1 MAVISRI
8 RKHSGW
14 LVALIGLSI
23 AGFILQDAFSGGGGG
38 GRIPKFA
45 VINGEEIKIQQ
56 FEERVD
62 QVSENFRLQQGIM
75 QLSPEDVFQVREHV
89 WMTMVG
95 DILLNSSIK
104 RLGLTVTARE
114 MNDMFYGQFIHHQVH
129 RAFADPSTGMVNRQ
143 QVMMFINNFDQ
154 YPIETQIQFRELELM
169 IREDRQRSKFYN
181 VIAGAY
187 HVPSFYANY
196 MYEQANSFAAATVAS
211 LSYMDIPD
219 EDITLSEADFR
230 AYFNKHKPFFR
241 RTEAT
246 RAIDFVV
253 FDVMPTE
260 EDVLAL
266 EQHAHELFEEFM
278 VEQDLPNF
286 INAVSTE
293 RFDSIYLTREAFSY
307 PWDSLLFKSPKG
319 TFFKPELRRG
329 RFEMAKLIDVAA
341 RPDSLKASHILIPL
355 RSQMTGQTRT
365 KEQAQSVADSLR
377 TVVLRD
383 RSRFAE
389 LAQTYNEDMTR
400 ETGGDLGWFLDG
412 QMVRPFNEAV
422 VKGNV
427 GDIVVVE
434 TAFGFHVV
442 EITGKTKP
450 IQKVM
455 VAFVYVPIEPSAQT
469 NKAVYTEVNHFF
481 AQSQNLESFLAAAKE
496 ANLRVRSA
504 EDVTE
509 MDMTLPGLQNA
520 RDIVRW
526 AYDRRTRTGQVS
538 PEIHEYENKYVV
550 AALRQIRD
558 KGYPALA
565 EIMDIPEV
573 QHAVRNERKAEIL
586 IEKMNGAF
594 KTNRTIAAL
603 ESINAEVET
612 IDHLNFHAYGFGSR
626 GFEPEVVG
634 TIFGTKEN
642 RVSNPIQG
650 RSGVFVV
657 EPTNF
662 TPAEPLNDVSVIRM
676 QMQMMFQRGII
687 EAIRAAK
694 EERAKIVDN
703 RAFYF

>member
-23 AGFILQDAFSGGGGG
+23 AGFILQDAFSGSGGGR
-38 GRIPKFA
+38 RIPKFA

-56 FEERVD
+56 FEERVE
-62 QVSENFRLQQGIM
+62 QVSENFRLQQGGM
-75 QLSPEDVFQVREHV
+75 QLSPEDLFQIREHV

-95 DILLNSSIK
+95 DILLNHSMK
-104 RLGLTVTARE
+104 RLGLTVTTRE

-129 RAFADPSTGMVNRQ
+129 RAFADPATGMLNRQ
-143 QVMMFINNFDQ
+143 QVLMFINNFDQ
-154 YPIETQIQFRELELM
+154 YPVETQMQFRDLELM
-169 IREDRQRSKFYN
+169 IREERQKSKFYN
-181 VIAGAY
+181 IIASAY
-187 HVPSFYANY
+187 HVPSFYVNY
-196 MYEQANSFAAATVAS
+196 MYEQANSSAAATVAS

-219 EDITLSEADFR
+219 QDITLSEADFK

-253 FDVMPTE
+253 FDVIPTE
-260 EDVLAL
+260 EDMLAL
-266 EQHAHELFEEFM
+266 ERHAHVLFEEFM

-293 RFDSIYLTREAFSY
+293 RFDSIYLAREAFSY
-307 PWDSLLFKSPKG
+307 PWDSLLFRSPKG

-329 RFEMAKLIDVAA
+329 RFEMAKLIDVAT
-341 RPDSLKASHILIPL
+341 RPDSLRASHILIAFRNP
-355 RSQMTGQTRT
+355 MTGQTRT
-365 KEQAQSVADSLR
+365 KERAKSIADSLR

-383 RSRFAE
+383 RFRFAE
-389 LAQTYNEDMTR
+389 LAQTYGEDATR
-400 ETGGDLGWFLDG
+400 EMGGDLGWFLDG
-412 QMVRPFNEAV
+412 QMIRSFNEAV
-422 VKGNV
+422 VKGNI

-434 TAFGFHVV
+434 TVHGFHVV
-442 EITGKTKP
+442 EITGKSRP

-455 VAFVYVPIEPSAQT
+455 AAFVYVPIEPSAQT

-481 AQSQNLESFLAAAKE
+481 ARSQNLESFLAAARE

-504 EDVTE
+504 DDVTE

-526 AYDRRTRTGQVS
+526 AYDRRTRAGQVS

-550 AALRQIRD
+550 AALRQIRA
-558 KGYPALA
+558 KGYPTLA
-565 EIMDIPEV
+565 EIMNIPEI
-573 QHAVRNERKAEIL
+573 QHAVLNERKAEIL

-603 ESINAEVET
+603 ESVNAEVET
-612 IDHLNFHAYGFGSR
+612 VDHLSFNAYGFGSR

-634 TIFGTKEN
+634 TIFGTKES

-662 TPAEPLNDVSVIRM
+662 TPAEPLDDVNVIRM
-676 QMQMMFQRGII
+676 QMQMMFQRGMV
-687 EAIRAAK
+687 EAIRRAK
-694 EERAKIVDN
+694 EERAKIIDN